1 MPYPGSIDAMT
12 FGQFGS
18 IYLDQAATTIKPPTN
33 KLITAITMLEETQ
46 FTSLV
51 AKDSAQSFNTVAGG
65 AGTNGETLASDSGL
79 PSWSDHLRQVDGA
92 QPYQRSNRRLRGSL
106 RIETKI

>member
-65 AGTNGETLASDSGL
+65 AGTNGETLASDQVFPRGVTIYGKWTELSLTSGAI
-79 PSWSDHLRQVDGA
+79 VAYVGV
-92 QPYQRSNRRLRGSL
+92 
-106 RIETKI
+106 

>member
-18 IYLDQAATTIKPPTN
+18 IYLKTASTTITAPTS

-46 FTSLV
+46 FADLE
-51 AKDSAQSFNTVAGG
+51 AKDSAQSFNTDAGG
-65 AGTNGETLASDSGL
+65 AGTGGETLTSTQVFPRGVTIYGKWKSLSLTSG
-79 PSWSDHLRQVDGA
+79 SVIAYVGV
-92 QPYQRSNRRLRGSL
+92 
-106 RIETKI
+106 

>member
-1 MPYPGSIDAMT
+1 MT

-18 IYLDQAATTIKPPTN
+18 IYLDQAATTIKPPTG

-65 AGTNGETLASDSGL
+65 AGTNGETLASDQVFPRGVTIYGKWTELSLTSGAI
-79 PSWSDHLRQVDGA
+79 VAYVGV
-92 QPYQRSNRRLRGSL
+92 
-106 RIETKI
+106 

>member
-1 MPYPGSIDAMT
+1 MT

-65 AGTNGETLASDSGL
+65 AGTNGETLASDQVFPRGVTIYGKWTELSLTSGAI
-79 PSWSDHLRQVDGA
+79 VAYVGV
-92 QPYQRSNRRLRGSL
+92 
-106 RIETKI
+106 